1 VIAMK
6 VTEKSGPVVAAVK
19 VTDEDE
25 LLIITADGMIIRTEV
40 KQISQMGRATQGV
53 KLMNLREGDSVTAIE
68 VIHSEPEGED
78 EPLFE
83 GLPEGE
89 PEAEPEA

>member
-1 VIAMK
+1 
-6 VTEKSGPVVAAVK
+6 
-19 VTDEDE
+19 
-25 LLIITADGMIIRTEV
+25 
-40 KQISQMGRATQGV
+40 MGRATQGV

-89 PEAEPEA
+89 PETEPEA